1 MVFIFISLTT
11 LSSTET
17 DYLDGQT
24 FLDAKTAEK
33 KWGSKQ
39 FSQEE
44 FKKGPVKL
52 RAQMAAN
59 LIKGN
64 RFQGKKASEV
74 KAALGSFTGYFW
86 SSSVPAY
93 LIEEGWTL
101 NSDSWQLVFLLDN
114 SGKVKEIRIHK
125 NCCK

>member
-1 MVFIFISLTT
+1 LFFIFVSSIT
-11 LSSTET
+11 LSSNET
-17 DYLDGQT
+17 DYLSNQT
-24 FLDAKTAEK
+24 FLDSKTAEK
-33 KWGSKQ
+33 KWGSKV
-39 FSQEE
+39 FSPEE
-44 FKKGPVKL
+44 FKKGSVKL
-52 RAQMAAN
+52 RAQMAASLLN
-59 LIKGN
+59 GKL
-64 RFQGKKASEV
+64 FQGKKASEI
-74 KAALGSFTGYFW
+74 KTALGPFTGHFW